1 MRSTIVF
8 FFLMKFGNQ
17 RLLSTGVHGKNI
29 TPWNL
34 LYVLYVRV
42 RREIHYKRNERNSH
56 TN

>member
-1 MRSTIVF
+1 
-8 FFLMKFGNQ
+8 MKFGNQ

-42 RREIHYKRNERNSH
+42 YEEKFIIKEMKETRIQIEFFFFY
-56 TN
+56 